1 MTDQEAIERAQKEL
15 DNSTYLAEVGN
26 NAGLRTM
33 HQNRVRWLLRVLRL
47 ARIALREQEERE
59 NPKQLTI
66 EELRQMN
73 GEPVWVAELSGLV
86 DQTGWALVEV
96 DDRGYYKDI
105 PFVRCH
111 ICQWNVI
118 SRKLHCYRYK
128 PKES

>member
-1 MTDQEAIERAQKEL
+1 MTDQEAIDRVQREL
-15 DNSTYLAEVGN
+15 DTLQGMWPKHSYWRFCLSRVFNLAVKS
-26 NAGLRTM
+26 
-33 HQNRVRWLLRVLRL
+33 
-47 ARIALREQEERE
+47 LREQEERE

-66 EELRQMN
+66 EELRKMN
-73 GEPVWVAELSGLV
+73 GEPVWVEELSGLV

-118 SRKLHCYRYK
+118 SRKLHCYRHK
-128 PKES
+128 PPKGE